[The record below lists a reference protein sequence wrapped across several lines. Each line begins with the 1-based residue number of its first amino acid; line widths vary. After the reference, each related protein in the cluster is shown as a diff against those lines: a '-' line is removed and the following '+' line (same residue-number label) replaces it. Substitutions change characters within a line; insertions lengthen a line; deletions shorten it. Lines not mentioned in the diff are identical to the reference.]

1 MNTAGDQP
9 RVQVGEPGARV
20 GQPRL
25 WLIRHGETEWSR
37 SGQHT
42 GRTDLPLTSTGEEQA
57 RGVGILVRSLAGDEP
72 FDLVLCSP
80 MIRARRTAELAGLC
94 AGSSGGGSGVGARA
108 FQVDPDLCEWDYGD
122 LEGRVTPEIR
132 ARYPGWS
139 IWDGPWPDGET
150 AADVAARAD
159 RVVSGVVD
167 SGASRVALVGH
178 GHFSRAFAA
187 RWVGAEIVVGR
198 WLELDTASVSELGW
212 SRGDRVLRRWNVVA
226 GAA

>member
-1 MNTAGDQP
+1 MSDAGDQP
-9 RVQVGEPGARV
+9 CVQVGDPGV
-20 GQPRL
+20 GLSQSHL
-25 WLIRHGETEWSR
+25 WVIRHGETEWSR

-42 GRTDLPLTSTGEEQA
+42 GRTDLPLTPAGEEQA
-57 RGVGILVRSLAGDEP
+57 RGVGLLVRSLAGDEP

-80 MIRARRTAELAGLC
+80 MIRALRTAELAGLC
-94 AGSSGGGSGVGARA
+94 VDGSGGGSGESARS
-108 FQVDPDLCEWDYGD
+108 FQVDPDLREWDYGD

-132 ARYPGWS
+132 AQYPGWS
-139 IWDGPWPDGET
+139 IWDGPWPGGET
-150 AADVAARAD
+150 AAEVAARAD
-159 RVVSGVVD
+159 RVVGSVVD

-187 RWVGAEIVVGR
+187 RWVGAEIGVGR

-212 SRGDRVLRRWNVVA
+212 SRGQRVLRRWNVVA